1 MGLLHSLVRNAVK
14 HIEMSSSSSSPS
26 LSSSSSSS
34 SSPMLTLSLWSSSSL
49 RWRAGSYEPFHA
61 PFLFY
66 TRFLPSHSSLYP
78 SFIVV
83 PTFHRQSHSPPSH
96 PLSTG
101 TPTLHYRT
109 HTPPLH
115 PLSTITPT
123 FYHRTHALLS
133 HPRPTVSPTLHHLTH
148 APPLSPR
155 SAVAPTL
162 YCRTQFSIYIA
173 LWQLPALLHFHLY
186 LGVHTILTIPA
197 INRTSFLLKASL
209 SGLGRFIPSPK
220 NLLCSATELRTMG
233 QNQVILRH
241 Q

>member
-1 MGLLHSLVRNAVK
+1 
-14 HIEMSSSSSSPS
+14 
-26 LSSSSSSS
+26 
-34 SSPMLTLSLWSSSSL
+34 MLTLSLWSSSSL

-162 YCRTQFSIYIA
+162 YCRTQFSISPLGSYLLYSTFTFTLVFILFSQSQQSIA
-173 LWQLPALLHFHLY
+173 LLFCSKHPSKT
-186 LGVHTILTIPA
+186 LGVLFSSRH
-197 INRTSFLLKASL
+197 SFPHQRIISVLHYGTK
-209 SGLGRFIPSPK
+209 LGHF
-220 NLLCSATELRTMG
+220 
-233 QNQVILRH
+233 
-241 Q
+241 